1 MQTSPANFLPALYSI
16 HSCNKL
22 HTIAQTGFTSCVQA
36 GKKQLQALQDQMH
49 EGAELT
55 AQLQGKLA
63 FEQTVAKVAS
73 FTLTAVAPG

>member
-1 MQTSPANFLPALYSI
+1 MWSKSKLSRQTYSERLGRGA
-16 HSCNKL
+16 KQ
-22 HTIAQTGFTSCVQA
+22 TISYVQA
-36 GKKQLQALQDQMH
+36 GKQQLEALQDQMH

-73 FTLTAVAPG
+73 FTLTPVAPG